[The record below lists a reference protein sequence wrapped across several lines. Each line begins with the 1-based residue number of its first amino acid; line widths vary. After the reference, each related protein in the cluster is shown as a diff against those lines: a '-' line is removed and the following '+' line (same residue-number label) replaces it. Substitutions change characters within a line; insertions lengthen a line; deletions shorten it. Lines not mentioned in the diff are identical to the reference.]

1 MQRLRIL
8 STFSI
13 TQDTENAIEKLQKAE
28 KELSRKGGGNLAP
41 RDRVMDKNCVK
52 ASYSTTSGFH
62 DVNESKWCNAYADDV
77 IPCTVW
83 IFLILL
89 LQNQLFRRFL
99 RISRRGEMLPNV
111 DAMAKT

>member
-13 TQDTENAIEKLQKAE
+13 TQDAENAIEKLQKAE
-28 KELSRKGGGNLAP
+28 KELLRKDGGNLAL

-52 ASYSTTSGFH
+52 ASYDTTSGFH
-62 DVNESKWCNAYADDV
+62 DVNESKWCNAYADDT
-77 IPCTVW
+77 IPCAVW

-89 LQNQLFRRFL
+89 LRNQLFCRF
-99 RISRRGEMLPNV
+99 
-111 DAMAKT
+111 

>member
-1 MQRLRIL
+1 MQRLRVLSIL
-8 STFSI
+8 SI
-13 TQDTENAIEKLQKAE
+13 TQDAENAIEKLQKAE

-41 RDRVMDKNCVK
+41 RDRVMDKNYVK
-52 ASYSTTSGFH
+52 ASYNTTRGFH

-89 LQNQLFRRFL
+89 LQNQLFCRF
-99 RISRRGEMLPNV
+99 
-111 DAMAKT
+111 

>member
-8 STFSI
+8 SIFSI

-52 ASYSTTSGFH
+52 ASYSTTSGFP
-62 DVNESKWCNAYADDV
+62 DMNESKWCDAYADDT
-77 IPCTVW
+77 IPCIVW

-89 LQNQLFRRFL
+89 LRNQLFCRF
-99 RISRRGEMLPNV
+99 
-111 DAMAKT
+111 

>member
-28 KELSRKGGGNLAP
+28 KELLRKDGGNFAP
-41 RDRVMDKNCVK
+41 RDGQYCVK
-52 ASYSTTSGFH
+52 ASCSTTSGFH

-77 IPCTVW
+77 IPCAVW

-89 LQNQLFRRFL
+89 LRDQLLYRF
-99 RISRRGEMLPNV
+99 
-111 DAMAKT
+111 

>member
-1 MQRLRIL
+1 MQQLRIL

-41 RDRVMDKNCVK
+41 RDGQKLREGVLQHHKRR
-52 ASYSTTSGFH
+52 
-62 DVNESKWCNAYADDV
+62 NAYADDA

-89 LQNQLFRRFL
+89 LQNQLFCRF
-99 RISRRGEMLPNV
+99 
-111 DAMAKT
+111 

>member
-1 MQRLRIL
+1 MQQLRIL

-52 ASYSTTSGFH
+52 ASCSTKSGLH
-62 DVNESKWCNAYADDV
+62 DVNESKWGNAYADDT
-77 IPCTVW
+77 IPCAVW
-83 IFLILL
+83 LFPILL
-89 LQNQLFRRFL
+89 LRNQLFCRF
-99 RISRRGEMLPNV
+99 
-111 DAMAKT
+111 

>member
-41 RDRVMDKNCVK
+41 RDRVTDKSCVK
-52 ASYSTTSGFH
+52 VSYNTTSGATPMRTTP
-62 DVNESKWCNAYADDV
+62 STR
-77 IPCTVW
+77 TVW
-83 IFLILL
+83 IFPVLFLR
-89 LQNQLFRRFL
+89 NQLFCHF
-99 RISRRGEMLPNV
+99 
-111 DAMAKT
+111 

>member
-1 MQRLRIL
+1 MQQLRIL

-77 IPCTVW
+77 IPCIVW
-83 IFLILL
+83 IFRILL
-89 LQNQLFRRFL
+89 LRNQLFAAFEDFRK
-99 RISRRGEMLPNV
+99 RG
-111 DAMAKT
+111 DAPEC

>member
-41 RDRVMDKNCVK
+41 RDRVMDKNCVN

-62 DVNESKWCNAYADDV
+62 DVNESKWCSAYADDV
-77 IPCTVW
+77 IPLHRLELPYTSSAEPA
-83 IFLILL
+83 LL
-89 LQNQLFRRFL
+89 PLL

-111 DAMAKT
+111 DSMAKT